1 MKGKFL
7 LTLFKS
13 NYLYERL
20 FSKRLLYVT
29 TVENSKWIAAEKNG
43 PFPTNNKLYKTAFF
57 NETKATVETC
67 RIVFLEK
74 CKRLQL

>member
-20 FSKRLLYVT
+20 FSKRLLYLT
-29 TVENSKWIAAEKNG
+29 TVENSEWIAAERNG
-43 PFPTNNKLYKTAFF
+43 PLPTNNKLYK
-57 NETKATVETC
+57 NS
-67 RIVFLEK
+67 L
-74 CKRLQL
+74 LQ